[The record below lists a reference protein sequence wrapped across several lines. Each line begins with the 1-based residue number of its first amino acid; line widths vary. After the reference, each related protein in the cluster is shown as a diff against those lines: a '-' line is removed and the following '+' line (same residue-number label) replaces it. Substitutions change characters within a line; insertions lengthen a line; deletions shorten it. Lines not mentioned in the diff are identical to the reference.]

1 MITSFLNRP
10 PENVKKIQCER
21 KSLTVE
27 RAIYRQTD
35 EHFANAILRIQP
47 YLNAPQHGST
57 TPAFC
62 YLSLSLDGSIVRK

>member
-10 PENVKKIQCER
+10 PENVKKLQFER

-27 RAIYRQTD
+27 RAIYRQID

-47 YLNAPQHGST
+47 YLNAPQQGST
-57 TPAFC
+57 TPTFC
-62 YLSLSLDGSIVRK
+62 YLSLR